1 MLISV
6 FRLPS
11 SQSPIVPLEDFT
23 SDETEDVPEVELVYP
38 ARGFRER
45 FALLQPR
52 HSNEY
57 HPIQEILNSI
67 GLMVDRKSMH
77 SESR

>member
-1 MLISV
+1 MFL
-6 FRLPS
+6 LPS
-11 SQSPIVPLEDFT
+11 SCSILPTTADFT
-23 SDETEDVPEVELVYP
+23 SDDTEDMPEVELVYP

-67 GLMVDRKSMH
+67 GLMVDR
-77 SESR
+77 ESPFFERRRI